1 MPPTLLF
8 SSFHNYFDQ
17 ASGAAISAREVL
29 RELARRGWRV
39 RVLCGSFFDDATAD
53 ETSFYATLKRRDVAA
68 TVERKR
74 AALAGQSVDFR
85 LVRFLDD
92 GIEAT
97 VFFADDAASRIL
109 PRGALSRPSGELL

>member
-8 SSFHNYFDQ
+8 SSFHNYLDQ
-17 ASGAAISAREVL
+17 ASGAAISVREVL

-53 ETSFYATLKRRDVAA
+53 EKAFYASLKRRDITA

-74 AALAGQSVDFR
+74 AVLAGKSVEFR

-97 VFFADDAASRIL
+97 VFFVDDAASRF
-109 PRGALSRPSGELL
+109 

>member
-8 SSFHNYFDQ
+8 SSFHNYLDQ
-17 ASGAAISAREVL
+17 GSGAAISAREVL

-53 ETSFYATLKRRDVAA
+53 EKAFYATLKRRNITP

-74 AALAGQSVDFR
+74 AVLAGQSVEFR

-97 VFFADDAASRIL
+97 VFFADDAASRFF
-109 PRGALSRPSGELL
+109 